1 MTLRGT
7 NTLRVAAFSLLLGS
21 GYLASAAPQIATKP
35 SPVQTLPKPGELATS
50 LVELF
55 AASSHCM
62 RLSLLFGPFD
72 AGPLKR
78 DGWRHLTDNL
88 AQRRSDSEDMLSKN
102 AILMIVKPTSGRLT
116 CRLIARLPDEA
127 TAPSIRSDL
136 FAKLSLA
143 PLSSRKAASQF
154 LKRNPG
160 LTSEQVAQYYEN
172 DQVVARFKIEPAE
185 GKVFGNVVFGPN
197 IKTN

>member
-1 MTLRGT
+1 VIYHGT
-7 NTLRVAAFSLLLGS
+7 NTLRVGVFSLLLGI

-35 SPVQTLPKPGELATS
+35 SPVQTLPKPGELTTS
-50 LVELF
+50 LGELF

-62 RLSLLFGPFD
+62 RLSLLLGPFE
-72 AGPLKR
+72 AGSLKR

-102 AILMIVKPTSGRLT
+102 AIVMFVKPASGRLT
-116 CRLIARLPDEA
+116 CRLIARLPDEV

-136 FAKLSLA
+136 FTKLSLA
-143 PLSSRKAASQF
+143 PLSSRKTASQF

-172 DQVVARFKIEPAE
+172 DQFIARFKIEPAD
-185 GKVFGNVVFGPN
+185 GKVFGNVVFVPN